1 MEPGSILVER
11 ELPIDGALVG
21 PCLLRLRRDTAGPS
35 CTWTLGGHGAAELDV
50 HFRRAGDPDGGTGAW
65 SAGGRLWEPDRLA
78 VATVVVELW
87 PSTDRCVLRILLG
100 TPATAARVARARAPR
115 HPRRRPRDRARR
127 GVALARE
134 PSRPRADRGLNLHR
148 FPGLHPPDARPC
160 RGGNTPARR

>member
-87 PSTDRCVLRILLG
+87 PSTDRCGLRIRLG
-100 TPATAARVARARAPR
+100 PPPPPRAW
-115 HPRRRPRDRARR
+115 R
-127 GVALARE
+127 GPDHLVTLAGALATE
-134 PSRPRADRGLNLHR
+134 LAEELLWHASRPG
-148 FPGLHPPDARPC
+148 
-160 RGGNTPARR
+160 PAPTGA

>member
-100 TPATAARVARARAPR
+100 TPPPPRAW
-115 HPRRRPRDRARR
+115 R
-127 GVALARE
+127 GPEHLAILAGALATE
-134 PSRPRADRGLNLHR
+134 LAEELLWHASRPG
-148 FPGLHPPDARPC
+148 
-160 RGGNTPARR
+160 PAPTGA